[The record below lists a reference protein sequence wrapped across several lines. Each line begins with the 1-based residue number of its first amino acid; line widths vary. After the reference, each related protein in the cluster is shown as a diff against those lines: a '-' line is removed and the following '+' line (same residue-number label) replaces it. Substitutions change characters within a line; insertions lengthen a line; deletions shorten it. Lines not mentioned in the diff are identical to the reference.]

1 MKIAIV
7 TDSTAVV
14 SEELKKRQNLYILDV
29 PVIIDGRPMTDS
41 DISAN
46 EFYQKLAADR
56 NQTLPTTSQPSIGEV
71 MALYDQVAKDGY
83 DAIISIHLSSGIS
96 GFIQHL
102 QQLAPTIENIKVYPF
117 DSRLTSAPMADMVET
132 ALNMTDAGKTVE
144 DILAVLEEMR
154 REQRAYLIVD
164 DLYHLVRGGRLSNGA
179 ALIGSMLR
187 IKPILRFDEEGK
199 IVVFEKIRS
208 AKRAYQRG
216 IELCVERFEALSG
229 QANIT
234 IVHTAYEE
242 KAMEIAEQL
251 SQRLGVP
258 IKVNDLG
265 IVVGTHVGAKAIGF
279 AITKKMESGLEK

>member
-14 SEELKKRQNLYILDV
+14 SEELKKRKNLYILSV
-29 PVIIDGRPMTDS
+29 PVIINGQPMTDA

-46 EFYQKLAADR
+46 DFYQQLSADKK
-56 NQTLPTTSQPSIGEV
+56 QTLPTTSQPSMGEV
-71 MALYDQVAKDGY
+71 MALYDQIAKDGY
-83 DAIISIHLSSGIS
+83 DAVISIHLSSGIS
-96 GFIQHL
+96 GFIHHL
-102 QQLAPTIENIKVYPF
+102 QQLTPTIENIKVYPF

-132 ALNMTDAGKTVE
+132 ALDLVDQGKNVE
-144 DILAVLEEMR
+144 DIMTILEEMC

-179 ALIGSMLR
+179 AVIGSMLR

-208 AKRAYQRG
+208 SKRAYQRG
-216 IELCVERFEALSG
+216 VELCIERFEELSG
-229 QANIT
+229 HANIT

-242 KAMEIAEQL
+242 KALEIAEQL
-251 SQRLGVP
+251 SQRLGIP

-279 AITKKMESGLEK
+279 AITKKMERE